1 MECGKRAPVN
11 AFRMGLVA
19 GVGVAMRLQPGLR
32 WCQRTPAMLPAHLV
46 RVPGLTDYG
55 EAFSL
60 QRRLQEE
67 QIAGARGPCVLLVEH
82 PPTITIGRRGRNE
95 EVTAPAAVLRARGV
109 AVHETDRGGQVTYHG
124 PGQVVAYP
132 LVPLQELGLG
142 LHEYMRALEEAVIG
156 TIGAWGIAGYRISS
170 LTGVWVGRE
179 KICAMGIRVRRWWTM
194 HGLALNVTTDLN
206 HFGLIVPCGIR
217 DRGVTSMEL
226 LLGTSCPGQWRVEEV
241 LAGRLE
247 EALGLELIPSS
258 VEWLEPVPG
267 GLPAGTE

>member
-1 MECGKRAPVN
+1 MLHAK
-11 AFRMGLVA
+11 LV
-19 GVGVAMRLQPGLR
+19 RIPGLI
-32 WCQRTPAMLPAHLV
+32 
-46 RVPGLTDYG
+46 DYA
-55 EAFSL
+55 EAFAL

-67 QIAGARGPCVLLVEH
+67 QIAGARGACVLIVEH
-82 PPTITIGRRGRNE
+82 PPTITIGRRGKND

-142 LHEYMRALEEAVIG
+142 LHEYMRALEESVIE
-156 TIGAWGIAGYRISS
+156 TIGAWGISGYRISS

-179 KICAMGIRVRRWWTM
+179 KICAMGIRVRRWWAM
-194 HGLALNVTTDLN
+194 HGLALNVATDLN

-226 LLGTSCPGQWRVEEV
+226 LLGTSCPEQSRVEEV
-241 LAGRLE
+241 LAQQLG
-247 EALGLELIPSS
+247 ANLGLELTAAGG
-258 VEWLEPVPG
+258 EWLAPVAHESAPSG
-267 GLPAGTE
+267 SDG